1 MIKTSNKGKTVT
13 VKIKYSDF
21 TQHTRSKTIENYISK
36 KEEFFPI
43 IENLIYRK
51 KMEKSV
57 RLLGI
62 SITNLFKEKKQDE
75 KDLDLQMRFE
85 FL

>member
-1 MIKTSNKGKTVT
+1 
-13 VKIKYSDF
+13 
-21 TQHTRSKTIENYISK
+21 
-36 KEEFFPI
+36 
-43 IENLIYRK
+43 
-51 KMEKSV
+51 MEKSV